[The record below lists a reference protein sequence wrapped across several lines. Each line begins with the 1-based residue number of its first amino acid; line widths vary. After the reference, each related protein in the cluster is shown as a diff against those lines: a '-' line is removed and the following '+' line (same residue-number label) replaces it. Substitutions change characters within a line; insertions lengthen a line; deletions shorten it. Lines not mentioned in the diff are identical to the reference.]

1 MEESSYPARPVL
13 GRLLAL
19 DLRPM
24 RPLTL
29 LGPAAAALCGAIASG
44 GLNGQW
50 RSWVVLILVIL
61 LCDVLIGAW
70 RASWLHADWRVALPR
85 NLASARVWYMLTD
98 ELPSSRVARW
108 GRAITRRVMLA
119 RNVIWPLMDSEI
131 IGMLIAGLFAL
142 CLAALFNPIALAL
155 TLAALVLALI
165 EGQVSERHTLGLRAL
180 IELTLPWLIAQSVFE
195 YFSYAALFFVLLLTG
210 IYRALLGLVY
220 ARPERWYVWNNVAHL
235 VVALTLFASNAPV
248 PAALVAMALLAQL
261 LWQMRWR
268 TEGAAREYVQHI
280 QSYVLATMVVVS
292 LSLGLSPR

>member
-13 GRLLAL
+13 GRLFAL
-19 DLRPM
+19 DLRPT

-44 GLNGQW
+44 GLDGQW

-85 NLASARVWYMLTD
+85 NLASARIWYMLPD
-98 ELPSSRVARW
+98 EVPSSRVARW
-108 GRAITRRVMLA
+108 GRAITRRVMLV
-119 RNVIWPLMDSEI
+119 RHVIWPLIDSEI

-142 CLAALFNPIALAL
+142 CLAALLNPMTLGL

-165 EGQVSERHTLGLRAL
+165 EGQVGERYTLDLRAL
-180 IELTLPWLIAQSVFE
+180 IELTLPWLIAQSVYE
-195 YFSYAALFFVLLLTG
+195 YFSYASLFFVLLLTS
-210 IYRALLGLVY
+210 IYRALLGLVQ
-220 ARPERWYVWNNVAHL
+220 ARQERWHVWNNLAHWL
-235 VVALTLFASNAPV
+235 IAMALFASNVPV
-248 PAALVAMALLAQL
+248 AAALVALALVAQL
-261 LWQMRWR
+261 LWQMRWQS
-268 TEGAAREYVQHI
+268 EGAAREYVQHI

-292 LSLGLSPR
+292 LSLGLSRR

>member
-1 MEESSYPARPVL
+1 MDETSYPARPVL

-50 RSWVVLILVIL
+50 RSWVTLILVIL

-85 NLASARVWYMLTD
+85 SLANARIWYMLPD
-98 ELPSSRVARW
+98 EASSSRMARW
-108 GRAITRRVMLA
+108 ARALTQRVMLV
-119 RNVIWPLMDSEI
+119 RYGIWPLIDSEI

-155 TLAALVLALI
+155 TLAALALALI

-180 IELTLPWLIAQSVFE
+180 IELTLPWFIAQSAFE
-195 YFSYAALFFVLLLTG
+195 YFSYLSLFFVLLLT
-210 IYRALLGLVY
+210 IVYRALLGLIH
-220 ARPERWYVWNNVAHL
+220 ARQERWYVWNNIAHL
-235 VVALTLFASNAPV
+235 VIALALFASHAPIQ
-248 PAALVAMALLAQL
+248 AALVALALLAQR
-261 LWQMRWR
+261 LWQMRWQS
-268 TEGAAREYVQHI
+268 EGAAREYVQHI

-292 LSLGLSPR
+292 LSLGLLPR

>member
-44 GLNGQW
+44 GLDGQW
-50 RSWVVLILVIL
+50 RSWVTLILVIL

-85 NLASARVWYMLTD
+85 SLANARIWYMLPD
-98 ELPSSRVARW
+98 EASSSRMARW
-108 GRAITRRVMLA
+108 GRAITRRVMLV
-119 RNVIWPLMDSEI
+119 RYGIWPLIDSEI
-131 IGMLIAGLFAL
+131 IGMLIAGVFAL

-155 TLAALVLALI
+155 TFAALVFALI

-195 YFSYAALFFVLLLTG
+195 YFSYLSLFFVLLLTG
-210 IYRALLGLVY
+210 IYRALLGLVH
-220 ARPERWYVWNNVAHL
+220 ARQERWSVWNNLAHL
-235 VVALTLFASNAPV
+235 IIGITLFANNVPV
-248 PAALVAMALLAQL
+248 PAALVALALVAQL

-268 TEGAAREYVQHI
+268 SEGAAREYVQHS
-280 QSYVLATMVVVS
+280 QSYVLTTMLVVS